1 MSEYSKH
8 TKPASDRQVEEVGA
22 GAEKAYETVE
32 MALVAEYLASLPRAF
47 KERKRKKA
55 MFRRRLIMVGTTLIV
70 ALIAAQMSFAQGR
83 WVYLGEANV
92 DGSGDHD
99 TIRVGR
105 DKGAFRA
112 LQIHVEKAAINFE
125 YLVAKFENGGT
136 DRLEIRGT
144 VPAGGTSRI
153 IDLKG
158 NARELDSVEVWYARG
173 NYRNSQKPR
182 MRLFGRH

>member
-1 MSEYSKH
+1 KSNPGEGDMSEYPKH
-8 TKPASDRQVEEVGA
+8 KTTAYDRHAEELR
-22 GAEKAYETVE
+22 GAEEAQYETVE
-32 MALVAEYLASLPRAF
+32 MALVAGYLANLPRVF
-47 KERKRKKA
+47 EEHKRKKA
-55 MFRRRLIMVGTTLIV
+55 MFRRKLILVGTTLTI

-144 VPAGGTSRI
+144 VPAGGTSCI

-158 NARELDSVEVWYARG
+158 NAREIDSVEV
-173 NYRNSQKPR
+173 
-182 MRLFGRH
+182 